1 MDMWV
6 VFLCVV
12 IAILI
17 YELRKSSQ
25 LRAEWKRD
33 AELWE
38 KKCRKYKDFITAD
51 ANEWNRRLE
60 EAGLDDD

>member
-12 IAILI
+12 IAILA

-25 LRAEWKRD
+25 LRAEWQRS
-33 AELWE
+33 AEGWE
-38 KKCRKYKDFITAD
+38 EKCRKYREFID
-51 ANEWNRRLE
+51 NEAVGWNERIE
-60 EAGLDDD
+60 EAGIRDD